1 MINHPPAKDKGLGC
15 SLFQRYAEIL
25 ESEWNVT
32 LPEES
37 MLMLTTQYRMVL
49 AVMSSFLYIVL
60 ICCNCSMKEY
70 VNSRQRNFM
79 KEGLEHIHQFCDIF
93 AHLKIF
99 GLGGHNVP
107 LHFVTL

>member
-32 LPEES
+32 LLEES

-49 AVMSSFLYIVL
+49 TVMSSFLYSAYL
-60 ICCNCSMKEY
+60 
-70 VNSRQRNFM
+70 
-79 KEGLEHIHQFCDIF
+79 L
-93 AHLKIF
+93 
-99 GLGGHNVP
+99 
-107 LHFVTL
+107 